1 MDDTLKRLLDA
12 EMKAESLVTQAIEE
26 REALTRQALNEARL
40 AEDRLAAR
48 IPEIRSSFLD
58 KTRQRAEQN
67 VTEMQRRFDER
78 AQALRSMADESRE
91 DAITAAIQIILDP
104 EQR

>member
-12 EMKAESLVTQAIEE
+12 EIKAESLVTQAIEE
-26 REALTRQALNEARL
+26 REELTRQALNEAKL

-58 KTRQRAEQN
+58 KTRQKVEQN
-67 VTEMQRRFDER
+67 ISEMQRRFDER
-78 AQALRSMADESRE
+78 SRALRNMADESRE
-91 DAITAAIQIILDP
+91 DAFQAAIQIIVDP
-104 EQR
+104 DQK